1 MQATVKASRQT
12 VTSSGHI
19 EVLQYSNGG
28 CSYQIPPVCVAVL
41 QHTVLTAQAA
51 EVNQRISVPPADSV
65 AIFVAKINNTRET
78 RWHLGCTAF
87 V

>member
-1 MQATVKASRQT
+1 M
-12 VTSSGHI
+12 
-19 EVLQYSNGG
+19 EVLHYINWS
-28 CSYQIPPVCVAVL
+28 CSYQMSPIGVAVL

-51 EVNQRISVPPADSV
+51 EVNQRISVPTADSV
-65 AIFVAKINNTRET
+65 AIFVAKINNTSET